1 MSKKSRYLVVNNG
14 RITMFWVRACA
25 ELFANGGEI
34 KELIYDEAS
43 GNYVERF

>member
-1 MSKKSRYLVVNNG
+1 
-14 RITMFWVRACA
+14 MFWVRACA